1 MSPSP
6 SEQTISEITRRD
18 ITDWI
23 AVERIHWWGRLDE
36 PAFLS
41 RLYDLDAMPS
51 HDARFPNAHG
61 DIWQHRENN
70 LDWENDWIF
79 DDDRFGLRGDEDER
93 FVAFLAEMV
102 HPVVRPDPDEA
113 ARIVEHLNGF
123 LRRDGWELVVTDE
136 ISGRPIYAGRR
147 TGGLKTASDAL
158 ALERYE
164 RMSKPDEIRAH
175 LRRIHTGLERD
186 PPAAIAS
193 AKELVETTCK
203 VILDDYGI
211 EYTRRD
217 EVMDL
222 YKKLA
227 KALKLRAE
235 DIPES
240 RRGSEAAQQALRS
253 LVSVVQSLAEL
264 RNELGLGHGQSGP
277 HPGSLRHARLA
288 FNAATT
294 VVEFLLDTWH
304 ERPAPPGGPEA

>member
-1 MSPSP
+1 MGATSRP
-6 SEQTISEITRRD
+6 D
-18 ITDWI
+18 
-23 AVERIHWWGRLDE
+23 
-36 PAFLS
+36 FLS
-41 RLYDLDAMPS
+41 RLYDLDALPS
-51 HDARFPNAHG
+51 HDARFRNAR
-61 DIWQHRENN
+61 DEIWQHRENN
-70 LDWENDWIF
+70 FDWEKDWIF
-79 DDDRFGLRGDEDER
+79 DDDRFGLRGDKDER

-102 HPVVRPDPDEA
+102 HPVVRPDSEDAE
-113 ARIVEHLNGF
+113 RIVEGFNGY

-136 ISGRPIYAGRR
+136 ISGRAIYAGRR
-147 TGGLKTASDAL
+147 TGGLKKASDAL
-158 ALERYE
+158 TLERYG

-175 LRRIHTGLERD
+175 MRRIHAGLERD

-203 VILDDYGI
+203 VILDAYRV

-222 YKKLA
+222 YKKLS
-227 KALKLRAE
+227 KALELRAA

-264 RNELGLGHGQSGP
+264 RNELGLGHGRSGP
-277 HPGSLRHARLA
+277 HPGNLRHARLA

-304 ERPAPPGGPEA
+304 ERPAPPETGEA